1 MSQQPASEPGRSAPD
16 FLSVPPEPRRGFVKQ
31 VLAVV
36 IGGLVG
42 LVPAVVGLATFV
54 NPLRKSVKEKQRP
67 AGSDAEGF
75 YRVAAL
81 SSLSEVPQAF
91 KIIADRKDAWNVY
104 PRDSIGAVYLQR
116 LGAEEV
122 RAFNVS
128 CPHAGCSVSFR
139 PASHEYHCPCHNSTF
154 AMDGKRDPNSPS
166 PRNLDDLPIKV
177 VNGDVFVK
185 FQKFKAGTDEKKA
198 V

>member
-1 MSQQPASEPGRSAPD
+1 MSQPPASDSGSSVPD
-16 FLSVPPEPRRGFVKQ
+16 FLAIPPEPRRGFVKQ
-31 VLAVV
+31 FLAFV

-42 LVPAVVGLATFV
+42 LVPAVVGLATFL

-67 AGSDAEGF
+67 IGSDAEGF
-75 YRVAAL
+75 YRVTAL
-81 SSLSEVPQAF
+81 NSLSEIPQAF

-104 PRDSIGAVYLQR
+104 PKDSIGAVFLQR
-116 LGAEEV
+116 VGAEEV

-139 PASHEYHCPCHNSTF
+139 AARSEYHCPCHNSTF
-154 AMDGKRDPNSPS
+154 GMDGKRDPSSPS
-166 PRNLDDLPIKV
+166 PRDLDDLAVKV
-177 VNGDVFVK
+177 DNGEVLVK
-185 FQKFKAGTDEKKA
+185 YQKFKAGTDEKKA

>member
-1 MSQQPASEPGRSAPD
+1 VSLQPADESGPSVPD
-16 FLSVPPEPRRGFVKQ
+16 FLAVPPEPRRGFFKQ
-31 VLAVV
+31 ALAVV

-42 LVPAVVGLATFV
+42 LVPAAVGLATFL

-67 AGSDAEGF
+67 IGSDAEGF
-75 YRVAAL
+75 YRVTPL
-81 SSLSEVPQAF
+81 SSLSETPQPF
-91 KIIADRKDAWNVY
+91 KIVADRKDAWNVY

-116 LGAEEV
+116 VGAEEV

-154 AMDGKRDPNSPS
+154 AMDGKRNPNSPS
-166 PRNLDDLPIKV
+166 PRNLDDLAVKV
-177 VNGDVFVK
+177 VDGQVLVK
-185 FQKFKAGTDEKKA
+185 FQKFKSGTDEKKA